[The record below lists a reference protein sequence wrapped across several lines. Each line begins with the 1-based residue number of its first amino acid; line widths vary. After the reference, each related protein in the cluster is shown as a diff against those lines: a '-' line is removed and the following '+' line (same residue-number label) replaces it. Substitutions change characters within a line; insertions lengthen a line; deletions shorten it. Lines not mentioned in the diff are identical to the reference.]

1 MPSALEQSTIPPSNF
16 FTHRE
21 SLAWVRN
28 GYRPRHAQ
36 VGNDDHVL
44 QASRKIGRSR
54 YIRIYPV
61 SVTPAGLLLQ
71 ERTAASHTKR
81 WHHASLMTSY
91 NICQCRG
98 MVSFQCQAYVQG

>member
-54 YIRIYPV
+54 YIRIDPV

-71 ERTAASHTKR
+71 GTNCCLAHKEVAPCITDDIK
-81 WHHASLMTSY
+81 
-91 NICQCRG
+91 
-98 MVSFQCQAYVQG
+98 